1 MKNYATHSSR
11 VFFFVCVADFEDIS
25 CGCSILHYNNTMEKM
40 ALRKRNQPFSV
51 CVQLTVRVCE
61 ALVARSFCSRGE
73 EGELL
78 FVCFYIPECFCSRQR
93 ERFWI
98 LKSTIILA
106 YELIPQNPSSS
117 SSSSSSSSF

>member
-1 MKNYATHSSR
+1 
-11 VFFFVCVADFEDIS
+11 
-25 CGCSILHYNNTMEKM
+25 M

-106 YELIPQNPSSS
+106 YEFLKIPLLLCLLLLCLLLFKSALL
-117 SSSSSSSSF
+117 FIIIIVVVVVIIIIHA

>member
-1 MKNYATHSSR
+1 MKNYATRSSR

-40 ALRKRNQPFSV
+40 ALRTRNQPFSV

-73 EGELL
+73 KSELL
-78 FVCFYIPECFCSRQR
+78 FVCFLSPSAFVVAK
-93 ERFWI
+93 ERGFG
-98 LKSTIILA
+98 
-106 YELIPQNPSSS
+106 
-117 SSSSSSSSF
+117 F

>member
-1 MKNYATHSSR
+1 
-11 VFFFVCVADFEDIS
+11 
-25 CGCSILHYNNTMEKM
+25 M

>member
-1 MKNYATHSSR
+1 
-11 VFFFVCVADFEDIS
+11 
-25 CGCSILHYNNTMEKM
+25 MEKM
-40 ALRKRNQPFSV
+40 ALRTRNQPFSV

-106 YELIPQNPSSS
+106 YEFLKIPLLLLLLLLLFKSALL
-117 SSSSSSSSF
+117 FIIIVVVVVIIIIIHA

>member
-1 MKNYATHSSR
+1 
-11 VFFFVCVADFEDIS
+11 
-25 CGCSILHYNNTMEKM
+25 M
-40 ALRKRNQPFSV
+40 ALRTRNQPFSV

-61 ALVARSFCSRGE
+61 ALVARSFCSRVE

-106 YELIPQNPSSS
+106 YEFLKIPLLLLLLLLLFKSALL
-117 SSSSSSSSF
+117 FIIIVVVVVIIIIIHA